1 MRNSISFLVYLTPS
15 DWSDADGGALRVFE
29 EGALGMGEAGEEAGE
44 PRHVLPVGGT
54 LVLYDSALEHEV
66 LPTRRERHLLSGR
79 YRELDG
85 DWQRRRGG

>member
-29 EGALGMGEAGEEAGE
+29 AVE